1 MCLYVSVKIAART
14 APLTESKMTTVT
26 KSFGGQAIPAGVL
39 KRVKVFLSRTA
50 AERQLH
56 SLDDRM
62 LADIGL
68 RRGDIHHSVWG
79 N

>member
-1 MCLYVSVKIAART
+1 MIAART
-14 APLTESKMTTVT
+14 ALLMESKMTTVS
-26 KSFGGQAIPAGVL
+26 KSFGGQAVPAGLL
-39 KRVKVFLSRTA
+39 KNVKVFLARTA
-50 AERQLH
+50 AERQLN

-68 RRGDIHHSVWG
+68 RRGDIRHSVWG